1 MAQRVGF
8 RECGHTLIEMIAVI
22 VIIGILAAAVAL
34 RTSATSD
41 RAAIN
46 QADQLRRDIAHIQVL
61 ALSWGVGLRLAI
73 ASDGAGYSVVCPD
86 ATLAGTPCA
95 AATAPPCIGKF
106 PDTGKCFSIAYSA
119 TLTDGVKM
127 TPQGGMMYFDSLGR
141 PLTSAGVLVTGNP
154 ASTYTLTGGATSAA
168 VTVWPITG
176 FAQAS

>member
-1 MAQRVGF
+1 MQRLSGNRRGF
-8 RECGHTLIEMIAVI
+8 TLLEMVVATLILS
-22 VIIGILAAAVAL
+22 ILAATVVV
-34 RTSATSD
+34 RMQSTSD
-41 RAAIN
+41 RATIN

-73 ASDGAGYSVVCPD
+73 ASDGSGYSVVCPD

>member
-1 MAQRVGF
+1 MHRISHYQRGF
-8 RECGHTLIEMIAVI
+8 TLLELI
-22 VIIGILAAAVAL
+22 VVMTVASILAMTIAT
-34 RTSATSD
+34 RMNATSD

-73 ASDGAGYSVVCPD
+73 ASDGSGYSVVCPD

-154 ASTYTLTGGATSAA
+154 ASTYTLTGGATTAT
-168 VTVWPITG
+168 VTVRPITG
-176 FAQAS
+176 FAQVS